1 MLKRLFHLHSER
13 QIRIM
18 KLNKLKEEDNKDHQE
33 DQEIEVVSEE
43 VDLEEEEV
51 KEDLKNKLQNHK
63 LKYQHND
70 KLQYTYIKKNK
81 INLTFFFI
89 NTLIF
94 LLKQFFVQKLLIATY
109 KTKFKNPTKSY

>member
-18 KLNKLKEEDNKDHQE
+18 KLNKLKEGDNKDHQE

-63 LKYQHND
+63 LKHQHND
-70 KLQYTYIKKNK
+70 KLQYTYIKKIK
-81 INLTFFFI
+81 
-89 NTLIF
+89 LI
-94 LLKQFFVQKLLIATY
+94 
-109 KTKFKNPTKSY
+109 